1 MILTELP
8 PEILENITSYLDDNI
23 KILLRRVC
31 LIFYHAYY
39 LKSTYFK
46 NIPVFLIIPS
56 IMRASPVSYILNQ
69 MCSNCPIYASYQHQ
83 YYAELDE
90 SKQIIN
96 CQCYFN
102 NNAHGNHNFAIS
114 INGYFHLYGIFTKY
128 HKIIKEIIDTNPIFK
143 KDNLEFN
150 YWYETTYDNISLF
163 GCNTLKKLNPL
174 PQRIRMQLNKKKE
187 KLAIIEIEVIYQ
199 NVKYLI
205 YQLRIDDKYLEK
217 CQYPKF
223 SVSWVY

>member
-31 LIFYHAYY
+31 LTFYHAYY

-102 NNAHGNHNFAIS
+102 NNAHGNHNFA
-114 INGYFHLYGIFTKY
+114 
-128 HKIIKEIIDTNPIFK
+128 
-143 KDNLEFN
+143 
-150 YWYETTYDNISLF
+150 
-163 GCNTLKKLNPL
+163 
-174 PQRIRMQLNKKKE
+174 R
-187 KLAIIEIEVIYQ
+187 
-199 NVKYLI
+199 
-205 YQLRIDDKYLEK
+205 
-217 CQYPKF
+217 
-223 SVSWVY
+223 